1 MSGRLLIRSGRL
13 AGIDIALADGARIG
27 SAADAD
33 VRVDAPGILPLHA
46 SLAKAGERMELVDE
60 SGGASGG
67 THLNGRPVGRELL
80 QHLDV
85 ITIGGSVDLIFL
97 SV

>member
-1 MSGRLLIRSGRL
+1 MSGRLLIRSGRF
-13 AGIDIALADGARIG
+13 AGIDITIADGARIG
-27 SAADAD
+27 SAADAE
-33 VRVDAPGILPLHA
+33 VRLDAPGILSRHA
-46 SLAKAGERMELVDE
+46 SLAKAGDRMELVDE

-67 THLNGRPVGRELL
+67 TALNGRRISREIV

-85 ITIGGSVDLIFL
+85 ITIGGAVDLIFL